1 MRRELRKAPCPLTA
15 HSLTA
20 LLRSASSRQGPLR
33 WSAAEA
39 PSGRGARSGTW
50 SLLLP
55 GGSWLRGGSPAC
67 DVPPS
72 SNATQREAL
81 MMSRKSARRGDRK
94 SRHLLKKGS
103 RERLVLCLC
112 RRTQIG
118 TVVREGRTWRPG
130 RVLYMEETRVSAV
143 ERTWLANPG
152 AGVFGA
158 EPSPGALESAVGVGE
173 AKPHQRQF
181 HFLTSNLTGR
191 LGGWGR
197 AVRPALVSSA
207 SPPPPGTLT
216 RASTPWGR
224 AWPRLGPGGGRTQAC
239 DPPAGT
245 YSLSANVSSSCVD

>member
-1 MRRELRKAPCPLTA
+1 MTA

-39 PSGRGARSGTW
+39 PSGRGAHSGTW

-158 EPSPGALESAVGVGE
+158 ASPGALESCGSRGGE
-173 AKPHQRQF
+173 ASSKAVSLSHLEPHWKVGWVG
-181 HFLTSNLTGR
+181 TSCPPSTGE
-191 LGGWGR
+191 LCLP
-197 AVRPALVSSA
+197 PA
-207 SPPPPGTLT
+207 PGTLT
-216 RASTPWGR
+216 RASTPMGAGLASPRPGR
-224 AWPRLGPGGGRTQAC
+224 WQDPGPR
-239 DPPAGT
+239 PARWDLF
-245 YSLSANVSSSCVD
+245 SLS

>member
-1 MRRELRKAPCPLTA
+1 MLDRGLASRPRKHASNRRSRSTEHTMRRELRKAPCPLTA

-39 PSGRGARSGTW
+39 PSGRGAHSGTW

-207 SPPPPGTLT
+207 CPPHPGH
-216 RASTPWGR
+216 P
-224 AWPRLGPGGGRTQAC
+224 
-239 DPPAGT
+239 D
-245 YSLSANVSSSCVD
+245 